1 MNQIEFIH
9 VMGMNRV
16 ITFLIYT
23 LISLPTT
30 INRGGMLFTQKK
42 WQLRVEIAIF
52 NEDVNVNQ
60 SFATARIGI
69 AKQRS

>member
-1 MNQIEFIH
+1 MSH
-9 VMGMNRV
+9 LS
-16 ITFLIYT
+16 FLFWY
-23 LISLPTT
+23 
-30 INRGGMLFTQKK
+30 TQKK